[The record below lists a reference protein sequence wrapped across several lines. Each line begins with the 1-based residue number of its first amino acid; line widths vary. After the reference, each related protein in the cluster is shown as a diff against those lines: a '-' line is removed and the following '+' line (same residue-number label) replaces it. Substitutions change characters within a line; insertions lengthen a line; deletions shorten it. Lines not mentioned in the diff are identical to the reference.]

1 MRPGGIQC
9 GQINPLVSLMAI
21 QMCFEVK
28 ACVRVDYV
36 LEAGYGLLF
45 KLQKKSV
52 FDMIDLLRV

>member
-1 MRPGGIQC
+1 MRPGGIEC

-36 LEAGYGLLF
+36 VGAGDTVYYLSFRRKARL
-45 KLQKKSV
+45 
-52 FDMIDLLRV
+52 